1 MQVHFYDMSRG
12 LSVGAFSD
20 RFLFSGSENYGTLI
34 LLSIAGPHSA
44 VKAILAAAASGYPIR
59 TNAFPR
65 GSFTG
70 SREGG
75 GRIMTAP
82 LGTGIVHG
90 LYVGPDLLERET
102 HRFALLGETPSRIFA
117 ELNRRFTL
125 PAVPEWADRIAAELK
140 ARGRLKPLG
149 GFGASGCEVS
159 LTYAELDSI
168 VSDGVKRD
176 QMRF

>member
-1 MQVHFYDMSRG
+1 M
-12 LSVGAFSD
+12 
-20 RFLFSGSENYGTLI
+20 
-34 LLSIAGPHSA
+34 
-44 VKAILAAAASGYPIR
+44 
-59 TNAFPR
+59 
-65 GSFTG
+65 
-70 SREGG
+70 
-75 GRIMTAP
+75 
-82 LGTGIVHG
+82 VHG

-102 HRFALLGETPSRIFA
+102 HHFALLGETPSRIFA

-140 ARGRLKPLG
+140 ARGRLKPLQ

-159 LTYAELDSI
+159 LTDAELDSI